1 MYSNTAQKCLIRNL
15 TNDVPWFFFLNRS
28 RAQLN
33 MNTEP
38 IKPVLDA
45 SQKPV
50 RCVHVQQI

>member
-1 MYSNTAQKCLIRNL
+1 MI
-15 TNDVPWFFFLNRS
+15 FFLNRS

-33 MNTEP
+33 MNREP
-38 IKPVLDA
+38 IKPVLDG

>member
-1 MYSNTAQKCLIRNL
+1 MFH
-15 TNDVPWFFFLNRS
+15 DFFFNRS

-38 IKPVLDA
+38 VKPVLDA

>member
-15 TNDVPWFFFLNRS
+15 SNDVPWFFFNRS

-38 IKPVLDA
+38 VKPVLDA